1 MPVFDKKQPKRTI
14 QSVINELVERT
25 NSSTQRLR
33 VLEQRTE
40 SIDSKINSLEKD
52 LFDYFRDLKKM
63 VGDNDK
69 GLVSGDE
76 RMLRMESTIKEIVGQ
91 LRKLATSADIRGLQE
106 LIDIYNPVK
115 SNFITREEVER
126 IIEEKVNK

>member
-14 QSVINELVERT
+14 QSIINELVERT

-52 LFDYFRDLKKM
+52 LLDYFRDLKKM
-63 VGDNDK
+63 IGENDK
-69 GLVSGDE
+69 SLVSGDE
-76 RMLRMESTIKEIVGQ
+76 RMLKMESAVKEIIGQ
-91 LRKLATSADIRGLQE
+91 LKRLATSADIRGLQE
-106 LIDIYNPVK
+106 LIDIYNPIK
-115 SNFITREEVER
+115 SNFVTKEELER
-126 IIEEKVNK
+126 IIEEKINK

>member
-40 SIDSKINSLEKD
+40 SIDAKINSLEKD
-52 LFDYFRDLKKM
+52 LLDYFRDLKKM

-76 RMLRMESTIKEIVGQ
+76 RMLRMEGTIKEIVGQ

-115 SNFITREEVER
+115 SNFITREEAER
-126 IIEEKVNK
+126 IIEEKINK